1 MSPLLASSDDL
12 SLLTPIPLVLHPA
25 AVYLDCSIFVYPF
38 LTVNAYKHFTF
49 RSIIENI
56 PSWKLGLVMFTQ
68 RTTCYR
74 SSINGETPSTWG
86 SLTDVS
92 LKASGTCVSLVNHR
106 SWLEAKGGERWSIQT
121 RYSKEVSNEKLKVRS
136 NWTTECNPQW
146 VYHIKF
152 CGTPSLFVQIL
163 PENLSFKHGWILRS
177 SAQAYNWLTP
187 LFIYRSF

>member
-74 SSINGETPSTWG
+74 SSIKSETPSAWG

-92 LKASGTCVSLVNHR
+92 YVSVTCVSLPCQL
-106 SWLEAKGGERWSIQT
+106 SWLEAKGGERWEI
-121 RYSKEVSNEKLKVRS
+121 KNWSNF
-136 NWTTECNPQW
+136 NNDFDPQW

-152 CGTPSLFVQIL
+152 CGTRSLFVQIF
-163 PENLSFKHGWILRS
+163 PKIGQRDCRKADCFRRAKAILRS
-177 SAQAYNWLTP
+177 SAQVGNWLTP
-187 LFIYRSF
+187 LLIWAVFNYF

>member
-1 MSPLLASSDDL
+1 MRFS
-12 SLLTPIPLVLHPA
+12 
-25 AVYLDCSIFVYPF
+25 
-38 LTVNAYKHFTF
+38 
-49 RSIIENI
+49 SIIENI

-152 CGTPSLFVQIL
+152 CGTRSLFVQIF
-163 PENLSFKHGWILRS
+163 PKIGQRDCRKADCFRRANAILRS